1 MLYFVA
7 TPIGNLKDITLRALE
22 VLKNVDYI
30 ACEDTRHSLTLLNA
44 YNIKKPLFSYHKFNE
59 VSACEKIVD
68 LLKEGKEIA
77 VISDAGMPLICDPGA
92 TLTKRLI
99 EENLPFTVVPGA
111 SAFTSALVL
120 SGIGEGRFF
129 FYGFLPEKRG
139 EIQRELEALKELKV
153 PLIFYCAPHDLQKT
167 VGYLY
172 EFLGERKAVA
182 VREITKIHEERIEF
196 NLSEGYSGEIK
207 GEFVL
212 IVHGNGEKK
221 AFPDNIGEHLQVY
234 LDQGLS
240 KNEAI
245 KRVAKDRNVHKSE
258 IYSLFTRD
266 TEKEK
271 K

>member
-22 VLKNVDYI
+22 ILKKVDYI
-30 ACEDTRHSLTLLNA
+30 ACEDTRRSLTLLCA
-44 YNIKKPLFSYHKFNE
+44 YDIKKPLFSYHKFNE
-59 VSACEKIVD
+59 ASACEKIID

-77 VISDAGMPLICDPGA
+77 VISDAGMPLICDPGDA
-92 TLTKRLI
+92 LVKRLI
-99 EENLPFTVVPGA
+99 EEGLEFTVAPGA
-111 SAFTSALVL
+111 CAFTSALVL
-120 SGIGEGRFF
+120 SGINEGKFF

-139 EIQRELEALKELKV
+139 EIQREVEKIKDISV
-153 PLIFYCAPHDLQKT
+153 PVIFYCAPHDLQKT
-167 VGYLY
+167 VSYLY

-182 VREITKIHEERIEF
+182 VREITKIHEQRSEF
-196 NLSEGYSGEIK
+196 YLSQGYSGEVK

-212 IVHGNGEKK
+212 IVQGNGEKK

-245 KRVAKDRNVHKSE
+245 KRVAKDRKVHKSE
-258 IYSLFTRD
+258 IYTLFTAD
-266 TEKEK
+266 AENAEE
-271 K
+271 